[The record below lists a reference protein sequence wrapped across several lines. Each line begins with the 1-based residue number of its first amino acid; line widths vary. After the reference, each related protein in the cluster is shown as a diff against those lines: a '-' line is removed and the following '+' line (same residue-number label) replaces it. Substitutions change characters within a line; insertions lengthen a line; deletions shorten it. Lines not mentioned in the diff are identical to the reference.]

1 MKTGFECRLNS
12 VFTSLFPTIYSQAG
26 YFLLFV
32 TNRYHLIDIKITL
45 KLLKIKETTRNFRS
59 IKALMGNDK

>member
-12 VFTSLFPTIYSQAG
+12 VFTRLFPTIYSQAG